1 VTRWDCAHKTPFP
14 PFNSLA
20 SADFRFCAP
29 QAELGPPRARA
40 ESLPHKGNDGSACS
54 GNMSHLVCVC
64 FYKQDSI
71 RVQYGGTRP
80 ISVLRSST
88 RPGLAR
94 VRE

>member
-1 VTRWDCAHKTPFP
+1 LRP
-14 PFNSLA
+14 PIFGFALLKQNWV
-20 SADFRFCAP
+20 
-29 QAELGPPRARA
+29 PRVRE
-40 ESLPHKGNDGSACS
+40 ESLPHKGNDVSACS

-71 RVQYGGTRP
+71 QVLYGGTRP